1 MPSPRE
7 TKLEKPEV
15 IRKGGAYGVMLKA
28 QAPSI
33 HMMRVDVDT
42 QISPM
47 VGGQQQSQDLID
59 YLSGEDPERLWE
71 SNIFGKS
78 LGTMIQ
84 EGLTGKLLRTPED
97 VRAKFRGSLCRVIN
111 EGANG
116 LICLI
121 L

>member
-1 MPSPRE
+1 MP
-7 TKLEKPEV
+7 PEV
-15 IRKGGAYGVMLKA
+15 IRKGGAFGVRLKA

-33 HMMRVDVDT
+33 HLIRVDVDT

-47 VGGQQQSQDLID
+47 VGGQQQSEDLMG
-59 YLSGEDPERLWE
+59 YLSSEEPDRLWQ

-78 LGTMIQ
+78 VGTMIQ
-84 EGLTGKLLRTPED
+84 EGLSGKLLGTKEE
-97 VRAKFRGSLCRVIN
+97 VKEKFRGTLTTVIN